1 MSLALQALKAQEAIA
16 RAFVAILFTWGDHES
31 VEDTVTPK
39 SFNSLT
45 GRSCLPLDSVNKQF
59 TYEWQL
65 KYQGIWAMAVDNVLK
80 FVLVE
85 SHVILSCSLNY
96 RVQILCLRI
105 LVSSAKNL
113 IEEKQILEKQI
124 FYFLIFYSNTKQTKI
139 PIKIP
144 YTHSIN
150 IYKHNN
156 IILELTL
163 LPCAQTK
170 NFLEIVCKMPLLE
183 RALGLKANKS

>member
-1 MSLALQALKAQEAIA
+1 MDSSIPIGIVPEIYTVKIVVLCLALQALKAQEAIA

-113 IEEKQILEKQI
+113 IEECLRETNIRETNILFSYLLQQYKTNKNS
-124 FYFLIFYSNTKQTKI
+124 YNNSL
-139 PIKIP
+139 
-144 YTHSIN
+144 YTL
-150 IYKHNN
+150 YKY
-156 IILELTL
+156 I
-163 LPCAQTK
+163 
-170 NFLEIVCKMPLLE
+170 
-183 RALGLKANKS
+183 